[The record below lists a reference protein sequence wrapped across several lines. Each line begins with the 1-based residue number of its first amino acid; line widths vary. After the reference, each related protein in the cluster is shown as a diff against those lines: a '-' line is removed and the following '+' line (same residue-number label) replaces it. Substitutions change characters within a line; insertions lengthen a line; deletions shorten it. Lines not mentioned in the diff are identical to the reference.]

1 MVFALFV
8 VSASNAGSPASAA
21 SAIDVS
27 ASAELAWS
35 SEQAIAALTATTV
48 VTLPGSPAVIDEQRL
63 TQAIGTSS
71 IKILAVPFAQ
81 PEKPTDSRMDEAT
94 SDELQAVRSW
104 ALDRDIDLITVVGLH
119 ISLGGILEQRP
130 DSIPDLQRTM
140 LRSDLTPSLLFS
152 VAYEQSGQDA
162 ADEVSETTETTT
174 VEVAVPADPA
184 TTETI
189 AAVLA
194 QDKYYA
200 AAGVDAPEGAFG
212 DWQRVVGP
220 DRVVRVALLPAPAAG
235 EPLVD
240 QLGPL
245 AARFPDDIVVV
256 ATGRW
261 VQMAGPEQN
270 LLDSAVLYGYGAFYD
285 RIVQNDLPLA
295 NLVIG
300 MLRRVGDLRGGTV
313 SDQAGPTTDD
323 PVSGVTPLLP
333 WLFAGT
339 AVLVLAALLLVRR
352 RRSAAELSLPAP
364 SAGSGRGRW
373 RSSRR
378 SPNSCCSWTGW
389 LFTVGPASWSPAPP
403 SGTGWPVTCYCA
415 TAISTWRGMRWVRR
429 RSSSLTRRPSCRC
442 RSADPAIPWNRPT
455 PTRPRVLIADD
466 REEQESERRQTS
478 PQARQA
484 RRETDPGDDERLGTA
499 LQAHRLGLVVPPLCG
514 AGDHRDRGDRRRRG
528 ALAAGVAVVLT
539 GQADREHPVP
549 GQRLG

>member
-94 SDELQAVRSW
+94 SDELQTVRSW

-162 ADEVSETTETTT
+162 ADEVSETTETKTA
-174 VEVAVPADPA
+174 EVAVPADPA

-212 DWQRVVGP
+212 DWQKVVGP

-352 RRSAAELSLPAP
+352 RRSASEIVAARIERRERARTMAQLAPISEQLLQLDGPARHGRSRELVTSASERYGVARDLLLHNGDLDVARDALGEASELVADAAAELQVPIS
-364 SAGSGRGRW
+364 GSGD
-373 RSSRR
+373 
-378 SPNSCCSWTGW
+378 
-389 LFTVGPASWSPAPP
+389 
-403 SGTGWPVTCYCA
+403 PVESA
-415 TAISTWRGMRWVRR
+415 D
-429 RSSSLTRRPSCRC
+429 
-442 RSADPAIPWNRPT
+442 ADPA
-455 PTRPRVLIADD
+455 A
-466 REEQESERRQTS
+466 S
-478 PQARQA
+478 A
-484 RRETDPGDDERLGTA
+484 
-499 LQAHRLGLVVPPLCG
+499 
-514 AGDHRDRGDRRRRG
+514 DRR
-528 ALAAGVAVVLT
+528 
-539 GQADREHPVP
+539 
-549 GQRLG
+549 

>member
-1 MVFALFV
+1 MGPRVLVVIVFALLA
-8 VSASNAGSPASAA
+8 VSASVGGAAASGAFVADASA
-21 SAIDVS
+21 S
-27 ASAELAWS
+27 SAELTWS
-35 SEQAIAALTATTV
+35 SEQAIAALTAAPV

-63 TQAIGTSS
+63 TEAIGTSS

-94 SDELQAVRSW
+94 SDELQSVRSW

-152 VAYEQSGQDA
+152 IAYEQSGQDA
-162 ADEVSETTETTT
+162 ADEVSETTETKA
-174 VEVAVPADPA
+174 VEVAVPVDPA

-189 AAVLA
+189 AAALA
-194 QDKYYA
+194 QEKYYA

-212 DWQRVVGP
+212 DWQKAVGP
-220 DRVVRVALLPAPAAG
+220 DRVVRVALLAAPAPD

-256 ATGRW
+256 ATGCW
-261 VQMAGPEQN
+261 VQMAGPEQD

-295 NLVIG
+295 NLVLG

-339 AVLVLAALLLVRR
+339 AVLVLAALLVVRR
-352 RRSAAELSLPAP
+352 RRAASSVAAARTERRERARTMAQLAPISEQLLQLDGLARHGRSRELVTSAAERYGVARDLLLRNGDLDVARDALGEASELVADAAAELQVPI
-364 SAGSGRGRW
+364 SGSGD
-373 RSSRR
+373 
-378 SPNSCCSWTGW
+378 
-389 LFTVGPASWSPAPP
+389 
-403 SGTGWPVTCYCA
+403 PVESA
-415 TAISTWRGMRWVRR
+415 D
-429 RSSSLTRRPSCRC
+429 
-442 RSADPAIPWNRPT
+442 ADPA
-455 PTRPRVLIADD
+455 A
-466 REEQESERRQTS
+466 S
-478 PQARQA
+478 A
-484 RRETDPGDDERLGTA
+484 
-499 LQAHRLGLVVPPLCG
+499 
-514 AGDHRDRGDRRRRG
+514 DRR
-528 ALAAGVAVVLT
+528 
-539 GQADREHPVP
+539 
-549 GQRLG
+549 